1 MDNWNAR
8 LRQEIAAV
16 VPCYNSGGRLR
27 PVLQKLCA
35 YIDHI
40 IVVDDGSTDD
50 IAADLEGIAVRLV
63 TFPFNRGKGHAL
75 IEGMR
80 EARKIDG
87 IQCVVTLDS
96 DGQHNPDEIPR
107 LYKAYCESKADLV
120 IGSRV
125 FDKRDVPL
133 RSRFGNKVTIMLAG
147 LLLGKRLPDTQSG
160 YRLHSA
166 KFVDHILATVAV
178 GRYETEMEILI
189 RGVRDG
195 FVTVPVPIQTIY
207 EKNNKSSHFSS
218 TRDSFLIY
226 RKLLKM
232 TLVGSKQ
239 P

>member
-1 MDNWNAR
+1 MEDR
-8 LRQEIAAV
+8 LRNEVAAV

-27 PVLQKLCA
+27 PVLKELCE
-35 YIDHI
+35 HVQHV

-50 IAADLEGIAVRLV
+50 IAKDLEGMPVTLK
-63 TFPFNRGKGHAL
+63 TFPVNRGKGHAL

-80 EARKIDG
+80 VARTING
-87 IQCVVTLDS
+87 VTCIVTLDS
-96 DGQHNPDEIPR
+96 DGQHDPKEIPR
-107 LYKAYCESKADLV
+107 LYQTFCEKKADFI

-125 FDKRDVPL
+125 FEKREKVPL
-133 RSRFGNKVTIMLAG
+133 RSRFGNKLTIVLAG

-166 KFVDHILATVAV
+166 RFVDHILKTVSV

-189 RGVRDG
+189 RAVRDDG
-195 FVTVPVPIQTIY
+195 FVVLPVPIQTIY
-207 EKNNKSSHFSS
+207 EGRNTSSHFSS

-232 TLVGSKQ
+232 TLGRREK